1 MFKSLHT
8 FLDAHLT
15 THTQQLHVYINV
27 AQGQLEQSQA
37 EKDEDQLI
45 MERLLLGSRLS
56 LRVEEEEALRSNCI
70 LSALLEQEVEETPL
84 ASVEEVRSKNAP
96 DTLSH

>member
-1 MFKSLHT
+1 MHISPH
-8 FLDAHLT
+8 
-15 THTQQLHVYINV
+15 THTQQVHVYINV